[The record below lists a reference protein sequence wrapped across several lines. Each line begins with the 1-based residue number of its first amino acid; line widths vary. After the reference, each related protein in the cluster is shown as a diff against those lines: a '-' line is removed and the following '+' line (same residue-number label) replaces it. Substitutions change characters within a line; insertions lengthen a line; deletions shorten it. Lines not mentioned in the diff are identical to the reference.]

1 MSKMGEKRM
10 APAQAERLYIAAM
23 HDGEKGHAGLMT
35 PRNRTE
41 RVEAAADG
49 ASAKN
54 ISSIMSAQVEALA
67 TIKRLEAQV
76 AALVQAGKQGAA

>member
-1 MSKMGEKRM
+1 MVPS
-10 APAQAERLYIAAM
+10 PATGALERSTCAGAM

-41 RVEAAADG
+41 RAEAAADG
-49 ASAKN
+49 ASAKD
-54 ISSIMSAQVEALA
+54 ISSIMSAQIEALA